1 MHRRRLASQPKRLPS
16 FGPVSAERLE
26 GMLAK
31 YDKDGDGKMN
41 RVEIR
46 EIMQTMLGTD
56 DVGLERVGRL
66 LS

>member
-1 MHRRRLASQPKRLPS
+1 
-16 FGPVSAERLE
+16 
-26 GMLAK
+26 MLAK

>member
-1 MHRRRLASQPKRLPS
+1 MADEDVR
-16 FGPVSAERLE
+16 VTEVYNLE

-31 YDKDGDGKMN
+31 FDKDGDGKIN

-56 DVGLERVGRL
+56 DAGLERVGRL
-66 LS
+66 LSCAGR